1 MDILITKDSGFLYLL
16 SGFVVKYIEIIE
28 DNTGR
33 LVFAMLHTPFPYIQK
48 FNNPQIYCGYE
59 KVLNISCHACRNL
72 IIRILGV
79 STLLVYSYVSLACL
93 PVLNT
98 LNASHNKLQKAEDIE
113 ELTKCPNLSIVDLS
127 HNKLD
132 DPKILDVFMNMK
144 NLVSLKHI
152 DGTCTSIGIL

>member
-1 MDILITKDSGFLYLL
+1 M
-16 SGFVVKYIEIIE
+16 
-28 DNTGR
+28 
-33 LVFAMLHTPFPYIQK
+33 
-48 FNNPQIYCGYE
+48 
-59 KVLNISCHACRNL
+59 
-72 IIRILGV
+72 
-79 STLLVYSYVSLACL
+79 SLACL

-144 NLVSLKHI
+144 NLVSLKDI